1 MCDLIGFEKYLRVRG
16 LVVESKVPFFL
27 HWVERYLNLRLDN
40 ESVFSDVLDGEG
52 KEDWH
57 IHQENWKTSVRL
69 KRGLHFVSLFR

>member
-52 KEDWH
+52 KEDWQ
-57 IHQENWKTSVRL
+57 IRQAMDANPGVNKLLVRIL
-69 KRGLHFVSLFR
+69 SAL